1 MDVRYA
7 KTQELLYEL
16 KIGEVM
22 GRDLITVRPDMTMS
36 QLRDILRDHRISGVP
51 VLDGDTLVGIVSIE
65 DLIRWLSTGC
75 EDCAIA
81 TKMTKEPVCL
91 YADQPLVHAIKRFDE
106 SGYGRFPVIDRGTGK
121 LAGILTKGKLI
132 EGVLRKLESDFEEEE
147 LRRYRAS
154 HIFEDITA
162 DYKEIYLTYDVPGK
176 DFDRAGSAST
186 GMKRNLKRLGIHPD
200 IIHRL
205 AIASYEA
212 EMNLVIYTDGGVM
225 EFHISPH
232 EVFLR
237 VKDNGP
243 GIEDVKKAMQMG
255 YSTAAQWVRELG
267 FGAGMGLSNIE
278 KCADKMEID
287 STPGIGTTLKIL
299 IFTGPDHQPVG
310 RAS

>member
-22 GRDLITVRPDMTMS
+22 GRDPITVRPDMTMS
-36 QLRDILRDHRISGVP
+36 ELRDILRDHRISGVP
-51 VLDGDTLVGIVSIE
+51 VLDGDELVGIVSIE
-65 DLIRWLSTGC
+65 DLIRWLSAGGK
-75 EDCAIA
+75 DCAIA
-81 TKMTKEPVCL
+81 AEMTKPPECL

-106 SGYGRFPVIDRGTGK
+106 SGYGRFPVIDRGTGR
-121 LAGILTKGKLI
+121 LSGILTKGKLM

-225 EFHISPH
+225 EFHISPQ

-243 GIEDVKKAMQMG
+243 GIENVKKAMQMG

-267 FGAGMGLSNIE
+267 FGAGMGLSNID
-278 KCADKMEID
+278 KCADKLEID
-287 STPGIGTTLKIL
+287 STPGIGTTLKIR
-299 IFTGPDHQPVG
+299 IFTGPNHEPIG
-310 RAS
+310 GAS